1 MSPISSSVSSASAP
15 SPSSLSAGS
24 VSPDSTPKK
33 RIVGSNANFEKA
45 KEKWGA
51 APKADDSPPTT
62 RGYLMRESKT
72 PTREETTPVREKT
85 PVKTIEEPKSKKHPF
100 MSSNVPPSS
109 LSAREQ
115 LFSSSSLPRHHRN
128 SSNQNVINVP
138 ISAPWYSRDPIVN
151 PEPPSV
157 GSRRPSKQSTNPYRI
172 SFDEFTVPHPSQMRD
187 NIRFNIDLSHDLPL
201 SISRR

>member
-1 MSPISSSVSSASAP
+1 
-15 SPSSLSAGS
+15 
-24 VSPDSTPKK
+24 
-33 RIVGSNANFEKA
+33 
-45 KEKWGA
+45 
-51 APKADDSPPTT
+51 
-62 RGYLMRESKT
+62 
-72 PTREETTPVREKT
+72 
-85 PVKTIEEPKSKKHPF
+85 

>member
-1 MSPISSSVSSASAP
+1 MKIETK
-15 SPSSLSAGS
+15 SL
-24 VSPDSTPKK
+24 
-33 RIVGSNANFEKA
+33 NFRCA
-45 KEKWGA
+45 FLF
-51 APKADDSPPTT
+51 PNVC
-62 RGYLMRESKT
+62 LQ
-72 PTREETTPVREKT
+72 
-85 PVKTIEEPKSKKHPF
+85 HPF

-157 GSRRPSKQSTNPYRI
+157 GSRRPSKQSTNPYRVSIYLSYILSPSVI
-172 SFDEFTVPHPSQMRD
+172 SSFVGKKVDCVGRYRSGMRSCSYL
-187 NIRFNIDLSHDLPL
+187 RFH
-201 SISRR
+201 RMF